1 MARTFRNRE
10 PTHTTCRSPHDGI
23 GDDVKDITTGV
34 TTLCLAVLSGVRAGN
49 DTTRPAT
56 QVVLR
61 PVESGLGGHED
72 GVSGDDEGVENASIP
87 LWERGRM
94 AMSESLS
101 ISDFE
106 AEWKDNASE
115 NQNLNDITI
124 ELCSVHDIGC
134 QESRL
139 AAVEINNMF

>member
-1 MARTFRNRE
+1 MNQHNDVRE
-10 PTHTTCRSPHDGI
+10 PHDGI

-34 TTLCLAVLSGVRAGN
+34 TTLCLAVLSGVEGGN

-87 LWERGRM
+87 LWEQGRM
-94 AMSESLS
+94 A
-101 ISDFE
+101 
-106 AEWKDNASE
+106 
-115 NQNLNDITI
+115 
-124 ELCSVHDIGC
+124 
-134 QESRL
+134 
-139 AAVEINNMF
+139 